1 MSTAWKLASGVVTV
15 VLAVV
20 LAAFS
25 QWPVHEEPEGAVV
38 RLSWRLEAVRVEEC
52 RTLTDEELADVPAHM
67 RRAEK
72 CVGDFVDHEL
82 ILAIDGQEVLIDT
95 VAPSGLRRDRP
106 VYVLHDRPVEA
117 GRHRVEVT
125 FSALL
130 PADYVSE
137 DGPTTLRW
145 AGDMAL
151 EPGEVGLVT
160 IGPAGRQLVRA
171 GGGRP

>member
-1 MSTAWKLASGVVTV
+1 MSTAWKLVSGLLTV
-15 VLAVV
+15 VFAVV

-38 RLSWRLEAVRVEEC
+38 RLSWRMEAVRVEEC

-67 RRAEK
+67 RRAEE
-72 CVGDFVDHEL
+72 CVGDFVDYEL
-82 ILAIDGQEVLIDT
+82 ILAIDGQEALVDT

-125 FSALL
+125 FSALV
-130 PADYVSE
+130 PADYESE

-145 AGDMAL
+145 SGDMAL

-160 IGPAGRQLVRA
+160 LGPSGRQLVRV

>member
-1 MSTAWKLASGVVTV
+1 MSTPWKLLSGSLTLAFVV
-15 VLAVV
+15 VLG
-20 LAAFS
+20 AFS

-38 RLSWRLEAVRVEEC
+38 RLSWRMEPVRVEEC

-67 RRAEK
+67 RRAEE
-72 CVGDFVDHEL
+72 CVGDFVDYEL
-82 ILAIDGQEVLIDT
+82 VLVVDGREALVDT
-95 VAPSGLRRDRP
+95 IAPSGLRRDRP
-106 VYVLHDRPVEA
+106 VYVLHDESVEA
-117 GRHRVEVT
+117 GRRRVEVS

-145 AGDMAL
+145 TGSMAL

-160 IGPAGRQLVRA
+160 LGPAERQLVRV
-171 GGGRP
+171 GEERP

>member
-1 MSTAWKLASGVVTV
+1 MSAAWKLASAVVTV
-15 VLAVV
+15 VLCVA

-25 QWPVHEEPEGAVV
+25 QWPVHEEPDGAVV
-38 RLSWRLEAVRVEEC
+38 RLSWRMEPLRVEEC

-67 RRAEK
+67 RRTEE
-72 CVGDFVDHEL
+72 CTGGTVDYEL
-82 ILAIDGQEVLIDT
+82 VLTIDDREALVDT

-106 VYVLHDRPVEA
+106 VYVLHDQAVSA
-117 GRHRVEVT
+117 GRHHVAVA
-125 FSALL
+125 FSALV

-145 AGDMAL
+145 TGEMDL

-160 IGPAGRQLVRA
+160 LGSSERRLVRA
-171 GGGRP
+171 GAPVS